1 MRSLNFLLLVFVLVA
16 GQGCVAVNNSAVDRR
31 SAGTQLEDDSIE
43 TKAMA
48 NIKEKY
54 KDTVQITVTSYN
66 RFVLITGDAPSEE
79 IKTGVER
86 IVYSVLNVKKISNE
100 ISVGALASPAIRRA
114 DSSITHDIKSAL
126 SRNKSIQSGTIKV
139 TTERGVVYLLG
150 LITHA
155 DANTASEIA
164 STTSG
169 VQKVER
175 SFEYID

>member
-1 MRSLNFLLLVFVLVA
+1 MRSLSFLLLAFILVA
-16 GQGCVAVNNSAVDRR
+16 FQGCVAVSNTTVDRR
-31 SAGTQLEDDSIE
+31 SPGTQLEDESIE

-79 IKTGVER
+79 VKSGVER
-86 IVYSVLNVKKISNE
+86 VVYSVLNVKKIANE
-100 ISVGALASPAIRRA
+100 VSVGAFASPAIRRA
-114 DSSITHDIKSAL
+114 DSGITRDIKSGL
-126 SRNKSIQSGTIKV
+126 SRNKTIQSGTIKV

-155 DANTASEIA
+155 DAKTASEIA
-164 STTSG
+164 STTNG
-169 VQKVER
+169 VQKVVR
-175 SFEYID
+175 VFEYID